1 MADTL
6 VAPHG
11 GRLSERLV
19 DDSRREELRRES
31 GAWPSWTLTPRQLC
45 DLELLL
51 NGGFSPLEG
60 FLGRGDYERVCREMR
75 LADGTLWPIPVVLD
89 LPEEFAATLSPGP
102 LALRDEE
109 GLMLAVLHVKEL
121 WRPDLE
127 EEARLVYG
135 TGDPAHP
142 GVAHLRDRTGRV
154 FAGGPVEG
162 LHLPPQW
169 SFRTLRHTPR
179 ELRAEFHRNGWT
191 RVVAFQTRN
200 PIHRAHFEVT
210 LRAAAEAGA
219 SLLLHPVVG
228 MTKAGDLDYYTRVRC
243 YQAILPRYPQH
254 TAMLS
259 LLPLGMRMAGPR
271 EALWHAIIRKNHGCS
286 HFIVGRDHAGP
297 GNDSRGVP
305 FYDPYEA
312 QALLARHEAELGMK
326 AVLFRNMVYDQD
338 ADAYAADDEV
348 PAGHRVLDLSGTEL
362 RRRLADGREIPPWFT
377 FPDVA
382 EELRRRHPPRHRQ
395 GLTLLLTGLSG
406 SGKSTIAN
414 ILVSRFLEMGQRPVT
429 LLDGDLVRRHL
440 SSELGFSRKDR
451 DTNIRRIGFVASEIT
466 KNGGVAICAPIAP
479 FDSIRK
485 EVRAM
490 ASAVGGFALVFVD
503 APIEVCESRDRMGL
517 YAKARAGLIP
527 TFTGV
532 SDPYEVP
539 EDAEIV
545 LKTAELSPEESAQAV
560 ILHLEK
566 EGYLRA

>member
-1 MADTL
+1 M
-6 VAPHG
+6 
-11 GRLSERLV
+11 ERLV
-19 DDSRREELRRES
+19 GDARREELRRES
-31 GAWPSWTLTPRQLC
+31 RAWPSWTLTSRQAC

-60 FLGRGDYERVCREMR
+60 FLGREDYERVCREMR

-89 LPEEFAATLSPGP
+89 LPEEFAKELAPGP

-109 GLMLAVLHVKEL
+109 GLMLAVLHVQEL
-121 WRPDLE
+121 WRPDLA
-127 EEARLVYG
+127 EEARLVLG
-135 TGDPAHP
+135 TEDPAHP
-142 GVAHLRDRTGRV
+142 GAAYLLERSGRV
-154 FAGGPVEG
+154 YAGGSVEG
-162 LHLPPQW
+162 LHLPTHW
-169 SFRTLRHTPR
+169 DFRALRHTPR
-179 ELRAEFHRNGWT
+179 ELRSELRRNAWT

-228 MTKAGDLDYYTRVRC
+228 MTKAGDLDHFTRVRC
-243 YQAILPRYPQH
+243 YQAVLSRYPQH

-259 LLPLGMRMAGPR
+259 LLPLAMRMAGPR

-297 GNDSRGVP
+297 GLDSAGRP

-312 QALLARHEAELGMK
+312 QRLLSRNEAELG
-326 AVLFRNMVYDQD
+326 VVSVPFRNMVYDEDGD
-338 ADAYAADDEV
+338 AFVADDEV
-348 PAGHRVLDLSGTEL
+348 APGHRVLELSGTDL
-362 RRRLADGREIPPWFT
+362 RRRLAEGREIPGWFT

-382 EELRRRHPPRHRQ
+382 EELRRQHPPRHRQ
-395 GLTLLLTGLSG
+395 GFTLLLTGLSG

-414 ILVSRFLEMGQRPVT
+414 ILVSRFLEMGGRPVT

-451 DTNIRRIGFVASEIT
+451 DTNIRRVGFVASEIS
-466 KNGGVAICAPIAP
+466 KNGGVSICAPIAP
-479 FDSIRK
+479 FDAIRK

-490 ASAVGGFALVFVD
+490 ASAVGGFALVFAD
-503 APIEVCESRDRMGL
+503 APLEVCEARDRKGL

-527 TFTGV
+527 VFTGI
-532 SDPYEVP
+532 SDPYEAP
-539 EDAEIV
+539 DDAEVV
-545 LKTAELSPEESAQAV
+545 LKTAEVSPEEAAQQV

-566 EGYLRA
+566 EGYVRA